1 MVKKILIISQYFYP
15 EDFRINDIAVE
26 LANRGYDVKVLTGIP
41 NYPEG
46 KFYKGYNYR
55 SNRRE
60 FYKGVEIIRIP
71 LISRGKSSVRL
82 ALNYMS
88 FVASGYHFART
99 TKLKPDVIFTYEV
112 SPMTQALIGPWL
124 AKRLNIK
131 SYLYV
136 LDLWPENLEVAAGI
150 KNPPIIGAV
159 KKMVTYIY
167 KNTDIIMA
175 SSKSF
180 VKSIQNDYP
189 IDSNKV
195 KYWPQYAEEI
205 YYTLDKSEDKYEWVR
220 NSDQLTIGFTG
231 NIGDAQGLQ
240 ILPKVASELRQ
251 EGEKVL
257 FVIVGDGRAKEDLL
271 NRITQLGVREYFQFI
286 ERQPSSKISG
296 ILAEVDIAFLSFD
309 QHPIYSKT
317 IPAKMQTYMA
327 CGKPLLVSAS
337 GEVEDIIHES
347 QAGLTCKAGD
357 YKQLTKLIKEFINM
371 DKNKLKKMSINS
383 RNYFEKYFSKE
394 LLMDQFEKLIN
405 ER

>member
-15 EDFRINDIAVE
+15 EDFRINDIAIE
-26 LANRGYDVKVLTGIP
+26 LANRGYEVKVLTGIP

-46 KFYKGYNYR
+46 RFYEGYNYR
-55 SNRRE
+55 SKRIEHYR
-60 FYKGVEIIRIP
+60 GVEIIRIP

-88 FVASGYHFART
+88 FIASGYHFVRT
-99 TKLKPDVIFTYEV
+99 TNLKPDVIFTYEV

-124 AKRLNIK
+124 AKRLQVK
-131 SYLYV
+131 SFLYV

-150 KNPPIIGAV
+150 RNPSIINAV

-167 KNTDIIMA
+167 RNTDVIMA

-180 VKSIQNDYP
+180 VKSIQNDYD

-195 KYWPQYAEEI
+195 RYWPQYAEEI
-205 YYTLDKSEDKYEWVR
+205 YYALDKPKDKYEWVK
-220 NSDQLTIGFTG
+220 NNNKFTIGFAG
-231 NIGDAQGLQ
+231 NIGYAQGLQ
-240 ILPKVASELRQ
+240 ILPKVASELKKEEEQ
-251 EGEKVL
+251 VL

-271 NRITQLGVREYFQFI
+271 NSISKLGVEEYFQFI
-286 ERQPSSKISG
+286 DRQPSNMISD

-317 IPAKMQTYMA
+317 IPAKLQTYMA

-337 GEVEDIIHES
+337 GEVEEIVQES
-347 QAGLTCKAGD
+347 QSGLTCQAGE
-357 YKQLTKLIKEFINM
+357 YKKLTLLIKEFINM
-371 DKNKLKKMSINS
+371 DKKELKEMSINS
-383 RNYFEKYFSKE
+383 RKYFEKYFSKE